1 MNPDL
6 LSHSTAPGLEEAA
19 INSLFLYATLL
30 ASPSKPRVEDV
41 VKPPLHRRGNRGSEG
56 FSNSPKEVMS

>member
-6 LSHSTAPGLEEAA
+6 LSHSTTPGLQEAA

-30 ASPSKPRVEDV
+30 SSPSKPRVEDV
-41 VKPPLHRRGNRGSEG
+41 VKPPCTEEETEARRGSVIVPR
-56 FSNSPKEVMS
+56 KQ